1 MKMCSGGG
9 NEDGRWHCPS
19 AGRRV
24 DELIGLIFG
33 PPGSGKG
40 TQAARVEKEFGMSHL
55 STGEILRSEVA
66 HGSEVGKEAARVMA
80 AGDLVPDDLIDRI
93 VESRLK
99 RIDPTSNVL
108 LDGFPRT
115 TEQARALD
123 AMLAPRNVDFVVSLD
138 VPETA
143 LIDRLLHRAAVEGR
157 ADDTR
162 DAILERMREYHHRT
176 AAVLDHYRERGV
188 PVLEVDGVGDVDA
201 VFDRVRQAIKRQIVN
216 KPRAGGI

>member
-1 MKMCSGGG
+1 M
-9 NEDGRWHCPS
+9 
-19 AGRRV
+19 
-24 DELIGLIFG
+24 IGLIFG

-40 TQAARVEKEFGMSHL
+40 TQAARVEREFGMSHL

-66 HGSEVGKEAARVMA
+66 HGSEVGKEAARIMA

-93 VESRLK
+93 VESRLS

-115 TEQARALD
+115 TEQAKALD
-123 AMLAPRNVDFVVSLD
+123 AMLTPRRVDFVVSLD
-138 VPETA
+138 VSEA
-143 LIDRLLHRAAVEGR
+143 LLIDRLLHRAAVEGR

-162 DAILERMREYHHRT
+162 DAIMERMREYHHRT

-201 VFDRVRQAIKRQIVN
+201 VFDRVSQAIKKQIVN

>member
-1 MKMCSGGG
+1 
-9 NEDGRWHCPS
+9 
-19 AGRRV
+19 
-24 DELIGLIFG
+24 LIGLIFG

-40 TQAARVEKEFGMSHL
+40 TQAARVEKEFGMAHL

-66 HGSEVGKEAARVMA
+66 HGSAVGKEAARVMA

-93 VESRLK
+93 VESRLS

-115 TEQARALD
+115 TEQAEALD
-123 AMLAPRNVDFVVSLD
+123 RMLAPRRVAFVVSLD
-138 VPETA
+138 VPEA
-143 LIDRLLHRAAVEGR
+143 SLIDRLLHRAAVEGR

-176 AAVLDHYRERGV
+176 AAVLDHYRELGA
-188 PVLEVDGVGDVDA
+188 PALEVDGVGEVEV
-201 VFDRVRQAIKRQIVN
+201 VFDQVRQAIKKLMLN
-216 KPRAGGI
+216 KPRARGI